1 MCAWVEGRKKSKF
14 YLTYKNHIKNQF
26 QVENFKNP
34 EIKITN
40 ILNDNTGKYLHYFKM
55 VKNLF
60 IKEEAALTISYI
72 MSKTL
77 VHQKTA

>member
-1 MCAWVEGRKKSKF
+1 MKP

-26 QVENFKNP
+26 QVENFKNL

-40 ILNDNTGKYLHYFKM
+40 ILNDNTGKYLHYFQM

-60 IKEEAALTISYI
+60 IKKEAALTMSCF
-72 MSKTL
+72 MSKTF